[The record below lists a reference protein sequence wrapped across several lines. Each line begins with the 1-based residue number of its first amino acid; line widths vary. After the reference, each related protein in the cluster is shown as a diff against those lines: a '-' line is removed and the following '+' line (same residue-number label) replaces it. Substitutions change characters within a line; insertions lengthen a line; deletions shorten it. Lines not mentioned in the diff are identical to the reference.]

1 MKGHRSTA
9 RRIAGHARVPIL
21 ALIVLATAAVLAA
34 PAGALPVPVNDPIF
48 TATVAGDGNAYDSYT
63 ALALNHDGSLFS
75 CGYVY
80 RDATGDNATI
90 TRWDDAPDGWSR
102 EWDGPAHRA
111 DTATDVVVAPAGPVY
126 VTGVT
131 QNAAGNND
139 VLLLKY
145 SQAGTLQWWRKWA
158 GPSSSWEAGLKVAV
172 DSSGN
177 ILVAGSRRAHASS
190 GIIKMVLV
198 KYAPSGNLI
207 WEREFSRAST
217 NLVLHDFCLDASG
230 NAYLVG
236 QASTASAEWGVIVRY
251 THSGVHSWT
260 RYYAGSFHGDNSFA
274 AVCRSPLGGV
284 YVVGSAAA
292 ESSTTDALVV
302 RYTAAGSRT
311 LTQRLGTGDSKS
323 QWLDD
328 VAVDHS
334 GRIAVCGSW
343 QNVDP
348 DFYVAVL
355 TTAGVPVWSQSY
367 DGGYG
372 MPDEA
377 NALIVDASNCVC
389 AAGVSEEDPDV
400 SRTLVYAF
408 STAGDP
414 RWRSSWP
421 TSATG
426 AASVRD
432 IAAYHS
438 SNVWTCGSSYTGVD
452 RGSDQLLLGWNL
464 LH

>member
-145 SQAGTLQWWRKWA
+145 SQAGALKWWKKWA

-177 ILVAGSRRAHASS
+177 ILVAASRRAHASS

-217 NLVLHDFCLDASG
+217 NLILHDFCLDASG

-236 QASTASAEWGVIVRY
+236 DATSGSAADGVIARY
-251 THSGVHSWT
+251 TTSGAQSWVK
-260 RYYAGSFHGDNSFA
+260 YYDGPFHGADSFS
-274 AVCRSPLGGV
+274 AVSRCPAGGV
-284 YVVGSAAA
+284 YVVGSAGAA
-292 ESSTTDALVV
+292 AATTDALVL
-302 RYTAAGSRT
+302 RYTSTGSRP
-311 LTQRLGTGDSKS
+311 LTKRLGVGDGKS

-328 VAVDHS
+328 VAVDKV

-355 TTAGVPVWSQSY
+355 TSAGALVWSESH

-377 NALIVDASNCVC
+377 KVLVVDWSNRVC
-389 AAGVSEEDPDV
+389 AAGVSEVDPDV
-400 SRTLVYAF
+400 ATWLTYAF
-408 STAGDP
+408 SAAGVP
-414 RWRSSWP
+414 RWISFWP
-421 TSATG
+421 ASATG
-426 AASVRD
+426 PMNVRD
-432 IAAYHS
+432 IASYQS
-438 SNVWTCGSSYTGVD
+438 SNVWVCGAGYTNATT
-452 RGSDQLLLGWNL
+452 GSDQLLLGWGL
-464 LH
+464 